1 MQIQNEIVPKIL
13 FNSLTN
19 EKTSKMLKQVQFD
32 WEIYMFC
39 LVKFI
44 YIARNVNY
52 LFRIC

>member
-13 FNSLTN
+13 FNSFIN
-19 EKTSKMLKQVQFD
+19 EKTWKMLKQVHFD

-44 YIARNVNY
+44 CIARNVNY
-52 LFRIC
+52 LYCY